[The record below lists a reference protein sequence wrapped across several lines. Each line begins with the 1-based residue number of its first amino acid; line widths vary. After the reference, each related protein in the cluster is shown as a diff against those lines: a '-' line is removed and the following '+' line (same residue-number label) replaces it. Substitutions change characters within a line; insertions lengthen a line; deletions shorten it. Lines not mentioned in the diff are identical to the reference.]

1 MAVTFDTKPIAFGD
15 RTLLIGSYEA
25 ADVNTIVDLDRL
37 GFVEI
42 NAVAHMG
49 DSKTN
54 INVKTAGNIC
64 LPNIIRVST
73 LVAGQISIMPAA
85 PADGVANGGGRFM
98 IIGRRGQS

>member
-25 ADVNTIVDLDRL
+25 ADVNNPIDLDQL

-64 LPNIIRVST
+64 LPNILRVST
-73 LVAGQISIMPAA
+73 RTPGQLTITPAT

>member
-1 MAVTFDTKPIAFGD
+1 MAITFDTKPIAFGD
-15 RTLLIGSYEA
+15 RTLLIGSYA
-25 ADVNTIVDLDRL
+25 SGDVNQAIDLGQL
-37 GFVEI
+37 GFVQI

-73 LVAGQISIMPAA
+73 DSPGNINITIAA
-85 PADGVANGGGRFM
+85 PADGVANGGGKFM
-98 IIGRRGQS
+98 VIGRRGQS

>member
-25 ADVNTIVDLDRL
+25 ADVNNPIDLDQL

-64 LPNIIRVST
+64 LPNILRVST
-73 LVAGQISIMPAA
+73 NVPGQLSVVPAT
-85 PADGVANGGGRFM
+85 PADGVSNGGGRFM